1 MIYTYDITAEIVVV
15 MAFKTAYTLQQKRRD
30 NDQKVISLFVEM
42 KDIMGVLLL
51 YGVPFYLPQSLS
63 HLPA

>member
-1 MIYTYDITAEIVVV
+1 

-51 YGVPFYLPQSLS
+51 YAFLFIHGQVS
-63 HLPA
+63 HISQLKGRKE

>member
-1 MIYTYDITAEIVVV
+1 

-51 YGVPFYLPQSLS
+51 YGFLS
-63 HLPA
+63 IYRKVSHISQLKGRNE

>member
-1 MIYTYDITAEIVVV
+1 

-51 YGVPFYLPQSLS
+51 YAFLFIHGHVS
-63 HLPA
+63 HISQLKGRKE

>member
-1 MIYTYDITAEIVVV
+1 